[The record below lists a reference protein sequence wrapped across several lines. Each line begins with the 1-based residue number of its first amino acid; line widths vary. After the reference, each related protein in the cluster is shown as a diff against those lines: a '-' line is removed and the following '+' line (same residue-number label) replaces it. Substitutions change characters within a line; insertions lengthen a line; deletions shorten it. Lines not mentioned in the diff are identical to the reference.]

1 MDRDPTRAAGAVRFI
16 ATPEG
21 TTSATLIEAFGG
33 KIDTVLDFV
42 NSSDTATLAF
52 DLLGKGG
59 RMVQVRLYG
68 GELVMPL
75 PLLTGASLTVQGSIT
90 GTLED
95 LRDVVRMAREGR
107 LPAIPVSILP
117 RSAVNDAFQRL
128 DNGQVKGRIV
138 LAACEQ
144 SARDWEPPADSA

>member
-16 ATPEG
+16 ATPED

-52 DLLGKGG
+52 DPLGKGG

-90 GTLED
+90 VLG
-95 LRDVVRMAREGR
+95 
-107 LPAIPVSILP
+107 LPESLWF
-117 RSAVNDAFQRL
+117 ND
-128 DNGQVKGRIV
+128 
-138 LAACEQ
+138 
-144 SARDWEPPADSA
+144 